1 MPLNKKLSYN
11 HNMMKQAQLQIILK
25 KFKNIKLAY
34 LFGSQARGNAGQLSD
49 YDFAVYLDEQNRIK
63 RTDIK
68 LDLMAKLQRTLKT
81 EKIDIVIL
89 NDIDQPELKYHI
101 IQDGKLIYQE
111 EPYRLM
117 IEPKILNEY
126 FDFRYTLRQY
136 GLTKA

>member
-68 LDLMAKLQRTLKT
+68 LDLMAKLRRTLKT

>member
-1 MPLNKKLSYN
+1 MIR
-11 HNMMKQAQLQIILK
+11 QTQLQTIFK
-25 KFKNIKLAY
+25 KFKDIKLAY
-34 LFGSQARGNAGQLSD
+34 LFGSQAKGNAGKLSD
-49 YDFAVYLDEQNRIK
+49 YDFAVYLDEQEANSKNSLIK

-68 LDLMAKLQRTLKT
+68 LELMAKLQSALKA

-89 NDIDQPELKYHI
+89 NDTDQPELKYHI

-111 EPYRLM
+111 EPYRII

-126 FDFRYTLRQY
+126 FDFRHTLRQY

>member
-1 MPLNKKLSYN
+1 
-11 HNMMKQAQLQIILK
+11 MMKQAQLQIILK

-68 LDLMAKLQRTLKT
+68 LDLMAKLRRTLKT